1 MGAASKRSREEGEV
15 STEDSLSKRIKP
27 AAAAATTASTTA
39 TTSTTGTTA
48 AAADGS
54 AGNSNTG
61 GKPVTLQRN
70 RVQPS

>member
-15 STEDSLSKRIKP
+15 SAEDSLSKRMKP
-27 AAAAATTASTTA
+27 AAAAAASTSTTA

-48 AAADGS
+48 AADG
-54 AGNSNTG
+54 NTG